1 MESTAKKNMNR
12 NAQASNRLEARVSGE
27 QKTLFQR
34 AAALKGVTFTDFI
47 IDSLQQAAIRT
58 VEQHD
63 VLKLNVEA
71 KAAFF
76 DALMN
81 PPVPNK
87 ALQLA
92 ADRYRQM
99 TER

>member
-1 MESTAKKNMNR
+1 MPSTAKKTMNR

-27 QKTLFQR
+27 QKSLFQR
-34 AAALKGVTFTDFI
+34 AAALKGFTLTDFI

-63 VLKLNVEA
+63 VLKLNAES

-76 DALMN
+76 DALLN
-81 PPVPNK
+81 PPAPNK
-87 ALQLA
+87 ALRRA